1 MSEHDHN
8 KKIHKCP
15 TEGENYENLQ
25 TISLAKETTDIIKK
39 EIKLP
44 NDAIILD
51 FGAGTGLL
59 GLNFINEVKH
69 VIFEDVSKGMLDYL
83 QYKLDTQELKNY
95 TIFNGV
101 MEDYNS
107 KEKIDLIMAGMVLHH
122 VEDLKSLFSK
132 FLEMLKPKGYICI
145 TDLKK
150 DAPMFN
156 IGVHKHHHVMP
167 HKGFIPEELCEN
179 IKKWGCV
186 KTEIKSVSSIIY
198 KGPNGEEIISERFM
212 IIAQGP

>member
-167 HKGFIPEELCEN
+167 HRGFIPEELCEN

-186 KTEIKSVSSIIY
+186 RTEIKSVSSIIY
-198 KGPNGEEIISERFM
+198 KGPNGEEIVSERFM

>member
-167 HKGFIPEELCEN
+167 HRGFIPEELCEN

-198 KGPNGEEIISERFM
+198 KGPNGEEIVSERFM

>member
-107 KEKIDLIMAGMVLHH
+107 KEKVDLIMAGMVLHH

-167 HKGFIPEELCEN
+167 HRGFIPEELCEN

-186 KTEIKSVSSIIY
+186 RTEIKSVSSIIY
-198 KGPNGEEIISERFM
+198 KGPNGEEIVSERFM

>member
-198 KGPNGEEIISERFM
+198 KGPNGEEIVSERFM
-212 IIAQGP
+212 IVAQGP

>member
-25 TISLAKETTDIIKK
+25 TIALAKETTDIIKK

-107 KEKIDLIMAGMVLHH
+107 KEKVDLIMAGMVLHH

-167 HKGFIPEELCEN
+167 HRGFIPEELCEN

-186 KTEIKSVSSIIY
+186 RTEIKSVSSIIY
-198 KGPNGEEIISERFM
+198 KGPNGEEIVSERFM

>member
-25 TISLAKETTDIIKK
+25 TITLAKETTDIIKK

-44 NDAIILD
+44 NDAVILD

-107 KEKIDLIMAGMVLHH
+107 KEKVDLIMAGMVLHH

-156 IGVHKHHHVMP
+156 IGVHKHHHIMP

-186 KTEIKSVSSIIY
+186 RTEIKSVSSIIY
-198 KGPNGEEIISERFM
+198 KGPNGEEIVSERFM

>member
-59 GLNFINEVKH
+59 GLNFISEVKH

-186 KTEIKSVSSIIY
+186 RAEIKSVSSIIY

>member
-186 KTEIKSVSSIIY
+186 RAEIKSVSSIIY

>member
-107 KEKIDLIMAGMVLHH
+107 KEKVDLIMAGMVLHH

-198 KGPNGEEIISERFM
+198 KGPNGEEIVSERFM

>member
-1 MSEHDHN
+1 MSEHDRN

-25 TISLAKETTDIIKK
+25 TITLAKETTDIIKK

-107 KEKIDLIMAGMVLHH
+107 KEKVDLIMAGMVLHH

-186 KTEIKSVSSIIY
+186 RTEIKSVSSIIY
-198 KGPNGEEIISERFM
+198 KEPNGEEIVSERFM

>member
-25 TISLAKETTDIIKK
+25 TITLAKETTDIIKK

-44 NDAIILD
+44 NDAVILD

-107 KEKIDLIMAGMVLHH
+107 KEKVDLIMAGMVLHH

-156 IGVHKHHHVMP
+156 IGVHKHHHIMP

-186 KTEIKSVSSIIY
+186 RTEIKSVSSIIY
-198 KGPNGEEIISERFM
+198 KGPNGEEIVSERFM
-212 IIAQGP
+212 IISQGP

>member
-25 TISLAKETTDIIKK
+25 TITLAKETTDIIKK

-44 NDAIILD
+44 NDAVILD

-107 KEKIDLIMAGMVLHH
+107 KEKVDLIMAGMVLHH

-156 IGVHKHHHVMP
+156 IGVHKHHHIMP
-167 HKGFIPEELCEN
+167 HKGFVPEELCEN

-186 KTEIKSVSSIIY
+186 RTEIKTVSSIIY

>member
-107 KEKIDLIMAGMVLHH
+107 KEKVDLIMAGMVLHH

-167 HKGFIPEELCEN
+167 HRGFIPEELCEN
-179 IKKWGCV
+179 IKNWGCV
-186 KTEIKSVSSIIY
+186 RTEIKPVSSIIY
-198 KGPNGEEIISERFM
+198 KGPNGEEIVSERFM

>member
-186 KTEIKSVSSIIY
+186 RAEIKSVSSIIY
-198 KGPNGEEIISERFM
+198 KGPNGKEIISERFM

>member
-198 KGPNGEEIISERFM
+198 KGPNGEEIVSERFM

>member
-107 KEKIDLIMAGMVLHH
+107 KEKVDLIMAGMVLHH

-167 HKGFIPEELCEN
+167 HRGFIPEELCEN

-186 KTEIKSVSSIIY
+186 RTEIKPVSSIIY
-198 KGPNGEEIISERFM
+198 KGPNGEEIVSERFM

>member
-186 KTEIKSVSSIIY
+186 RTEIKSVSSIIY
-198 KGPNGEEIISERFM
+198 KGPNGEEIVSERFM
-212 IIAQGP
+212 IISQGP

>member
-1 MSEHDHN
+1 MSEHDRN

-25 TISLAKETTDIIKK
+25 TITLAKETTDIIKK

-107 KEKIDLIMAGMVLHH
+107 KEKVDLIMAGMVLHH

-156 IGVHKHHHVMP
+156 MGVHKHHYVMP
-167 HKGFIPEELCEN
+167 HRGFIPEELCEN

-186 KTEIKSVSSIIY
+186 RTEIKTVSSIIY